1 MRNSSL
7 VEYFRA
13 ENVPGLEHTTEFAD
27 YVAIRSGRGAF
38 HMGRSTIERT
48 CGLYGSENAGVS
60 NEKTGENPVR
70 QKLKVSRGRFVLPG
84 LVGA

>member
-13 ENVPGLEHTTEFAD
+13 ENVPGLEHTTEFANHMFTCG
-27 YVAIRSGRGAF
+27 GRGAF
-38 HMGRSTIERT
+38 HTGRSRIERT

-70 QKLKVSRGRFVLPG
+70 QKPKGSRGRFVRPG
-84 LVGA
+84 SVGA